1 MANDVL
7 GDLDGVAIAAHI
19 RKGDFTA
26 REAAEAAIA
35 RAGKVEPKLNAIV
48 TPLFEAAR
56 AGANAAAQAPGPL
69 AGAPTFIK
77 DLFDIEGVRTAHGSR
92 AYAAN
97 IASTTSPHV
106 EAILRAGVVA
116 LGKSS
121 TPEFGFTATT
131 EPLLGGPTRNPWNP
145 EHSSGGSSGGAAA
158 LVAAGVVPLAHAT
171 DGGGSIRIPAA
182 CCGLF
187 GLKPSRYR
195 LIGDRDVDD
204 PVPVSVHGAV
214 ARTVRDVAAWLAA
227 TERTGADAVLPPM
240 GYVTRPLGRPL
251 RIGLVT
257 DSFTSGQPPHPD
269 VRAAVEAA
277 AALCAS
283 LGHAV
288 TPYAPKIDG
297 PGFARAF
304 GINWARKAAAV
315 TDQVARERPG
325 ENLEDL
331 LEPLTLFY
339 AERFKAAPAAA
350 YPDAVAGLKK
360 TEADYAAMFDD
371 IDILLTPVLGL
382 PPVKIGEIGPLRPL
396 QETGEVI
403 ARYVGYT
410 ALMNAAGAPGISVPL
425 GTSADGLPIGVHFA
439 AAKGQDAL
447 LLELA
452 YQLEEA
458 APWRARRPPIWA
470 G

>member
-1 MANDVL
+1 MTSDVL
-7 GDLDGVAIAAHI
+7 GDLDAVAIADLI
-19 RKGDFTA
+19 RTKMITPL
-26 REAAEAAIA
+26 EAVDSAIA
-35 RAGKVEPKLNAIV
+35 RAEAVNGALNAIV
-48 TPLFEAAR
+48 TPLFDQAREQAR
-56 AGANAAAQAPGPL
+56 AGHPQGAL
-69 AGAPTFIK
+69 AGVPTFIK

-92 AYAAN
+92 AYAGN
-97 IASTTSPHV
+97 IAASTSPHV
-106 EAILRAGVVA
+106 AAALRAGLVPI
-116 LGKSS
+116 GKSS

-131 EPLLGGPTRNPWNP
+131 EPLFGGATRNPWNP

-187 GLKPSRYR
+187 GLKPSRFR
-195 LIGDRDVDD
+195 AIGDRDVDD
-204 PVPVSVHGAV
+204 PAPVSVNGVV
-214 ARTVRDVAAWLAA
+214 AWTVRDVAAWLAA
-227 TERTGADAVLPPM
+227 TERTGADAILPPM
-240 GYVTRPLGRPL
+240 GFVTRALEKPL
-251 RIGLVT
+251 RIGLVAN
-257 DSFTSGQPPHPD
+257 SFTSGQPPHPD
-269 VRAAVEAA
+269 VRVVVEAA

-288 TPYAPKIDG
+288 TSYEPKIDG
-297 PGFARAF
+297 PAFARAF
-304 GINWARKAAAV
+304 GINWARKAALVA
-315 TDQVARERPG
+315 DQVARERPG
-325 ENLEDL
+325 ERLEDL

-350 YPDAVAGLKK
+350 FPDAVAGLKK
-360 TEADYAAMFDD
+360 VEADYAALFDD
-371 IDILLTPVLGL
+371 IDVLLTPVLGL
-382 PPVKIGEIGPLRPL
+382 PPVKLGEIGPLRPL

-410 ALMNAAGAPGISVPL
+410 SLMNAAGAPAISVPL
-425 GTSADGLPIGVHFA
+425 GMSADGLPIGVHFA

-458 APWRARRPPIWA
+458 APWRSRRPPIWA

>member
-1 MANDVL
+1 MATDIL
-7 GDLDGVAIAAHI
+7 GTSDGIEIAARI
-19 RKGDFTA
+19 RAGDYTA

-35 RAGKVEPKLNAIV
+35 RAQAVEPRLNAIV
-48 TPLFEAAR
+48 TPLFDAAR
-56 AGANAAAQAPGPL
+56 AGADAAAKAPGPL

-92 AYAAN
+92 AYAGN
-97 IASTTSPHV
+97 IAKGTSPHV
-106 EAILRAGVVA
+106 AAVLRAGLVP

-131 EPLLGGPTRNPWNP
+131 EPLLGGATRNPWSL

-187 GLKPSRYR
+187 GLKPSRFR

-240 GYVTRPLGRPL
+240 GHVTRPLARPL

-257 DSFTSGQPPHPD
+257 DSFTSGQPPHPE

-277 AALCAS
+277 AVLCER

-288 TPYAPKIDG
+288 TPYTPALDG
-297 PGFARAF
+297 AGFARAF

-315 TDQVARERPG
+315 TDQVAAERPG
-325 ENLEDL
+325 EKLEDL

-339 AERFKAAPAAA
+339 AERFKAAPASA

-360 TEADYAAMFDD
+360 VEADYARLFDD
-371 IDILLTPVLGL
+371 IDVLLTPVLGL
-382 PPVKIGEIGPLRPL
+382 PPVKLGEIGPLRPL

-410 ALMNAAGAPGISVPL
+410 ALMNAAGAPGMSVPL
-425 GTSADGLPIGVHFA
+425 GMSSGGLPIGVHFA

-458 APWRARRPPIWA
+458 APWRARTPPVWA